1 MKYVFMAEHK
11 DQFHLLSMCRAL
23 RVQRSGYYAWKKKPK
38 SKLTLADESLL
49 VKIKQSFEESQSIY
63 GSPRVHCDLRE
74 DGVLCGEKRIARL
87 MRQANLRS
95 VRGYKRPRFRV
106 GMPATT
112 APNRLQREFTVAL
125 PDQVWVTD
133 ITYIRTHEGWL
144 YLTVVIDLYSRAVVG
159 WSMNSTM
166 ATELVLDAL
175 MMAVW
180 RRRPKTPV
188 MIHSDQGS
196 QFGSDD
202 FNRWC
207 KDNHLVP
214 SMSRRGNCWD
224 NAVAE
229 FFFSSLKKER
239 IKRHIYVT
247 RQDAKSDVFDYI
259 EGFYNRVR
267 RHSHLDQL
275 SPLAFEQLRTGS

>member
-1 MKYVFMAEHK
+1 
-11 DQFHLLSMCRAL
+11 MCRVL
-23 RVQRSGYYAWKKKPK
+23 RVQRSGYCAWKKKPK
-38 SKLTLADESLL
+38 SKRTLADESLL
-49 VKIKQSFEESQSIY
+49 LKIKQSFEESQSIY

-87 MRQANLRS
+87 MRQAQLRS
-95 VRGYKRPRFRV
+95 VRGYKRPRYRV
-106 GMPATT
+106 GMSATT
-112 APNRLQREFTVAL
+112 APNLLQREFTVEQ

-196 QFGSDD
+196 QFGRDAFS
-202 FNRWC
+202 RGC
-207 KDNHLVP
+207 KENNLIT
-214 SMSRRGNCWD
+214 SMSRRGNCYD
-224 NAVAE
+224 NAAME
-229 FFFSSLKKER
+229 SFFSSLKKEKTR
-239 IKRHIYVT
+239 GKIYNT
-247 RQDAKSDVFDYI
+247 REELKAEIFDYI
-259 EGFYNRVR
+259 EVFYNRVR
-267 RHSHLDQL
+267 RHGYLNYL
-275 SPLAFEQLRTGS
+275 SPFQFEQQQLGH

>member
-1 MKYVFMAEHK
+1 MAEHK
-11 DQFHLLSMCRAL
+11 EQFRLRSMCRVL

-38 SKLTLADESLL
+38 SKRTLADEALL
-49 VKIKQSFEESQSIY
+49 VKIKQSFESSQSIY

-74 DGVLCGEKRIARL
+74 EGVLCGEKRIARL
-87 MRQANLRS
+87 MRQTQLRS

-106 GMPATT
+106 GRPATT
-112 APNRLQREFTVAL
+112 APNRLQREFTVAQ

-166 ATELVLDAL
+166 ATELVLDAM

-207 KDNHLVP
+207 KDNQLVP

-229 FFFSSLKKER
+229 SFFSSLKKER
-239 IKRHIYVT
+239 IKRNIYAT

>member
-1 MKYVFMAEHK
+1 MAEHK
-11 DQFHLLSMCRAL
+11 DQFRLKSMCRVL

-38 SKLTLADESLL
+38 SKRTVADESLL
-49 VKIKQSFEESQSIY
+49 LKIKQSFESSQSIY

-87 MRQANLRS
+87 MRHAQLRS
-95 VRGYKRPRFRV
+95 VRGYKRPRYRV

-112 APNRLQREFTVAL
+112 APNRLQRAFTVEQ

-166 ATELVLDAL
+166 ATELVLDAM
-175 MMAVW
+175 MMAIW
-180 RRRPKTPV
+180 RRRPKAPV

-207 KDNHLVP
+207 KDNQLVP

-229 FFFSSLKKER
+229 SFFSSLKKER
-239 IKRHIYVT
+239 IKRHIYAT
-247 RQDAKSDVFDYI
+247 RQHAKSDVFDYI

>member
-1 MKYVFMAEHK
+1 MAEHR
-11 DQFHLLSMCRAL
+11 DQFRLRSMCRVL

-38 SKLTLADESLL
+38 SKRTLGDESLL
-49 VKIKQSFEESQSIY
+49 LKIKQSFEMSQSIY

-87 MRQANLRS
+87 MRQAQLRS
-95 VRGYKRPRFRV
+95 VRGYKRPRYRV

-112 APNRLQREFTVAL
+112 APNLLQREFTVEQ

-144 YLTVVIDLYSRAVVG
+144 YLTVVIDLYSRTVVG

-207 KDNHLVP
+207 KDNQLVP

-229 FFFSSLKKER
+229 SFFSSLKKER
-239 IKRHIYVT
+239 IKRHIYAT

>member
-1 MKYVFMAEHK
+1 MAAHK
-11 DQFHLLSMCRAL
+11 GQFRLRSMCRVL
-23 RVQRSGYYAWKKKPK
+23 RVQRSGYYAWKNKPK
-38 SKLTLADESLL
+38 SKRTLADESLL
-49 VKIKQSFEESQSIY
+49 LKIRQSFEDSQSIY

-87 MRQANLRS
+87 MRQSQLRS
-95 VRGYKRPRFRV
+95 VRGYKRPRYKV

-112 APNRLQREFTVAL
+112 APNRLQREFTVAV

-133 ITYIRTHEGWL
+133 ITYIRTYEGWL

-207 KDNHLVP
+207 KDNQLVP

-229 FFFSSLKKER
+229 SFFSSLKKER
-239 IKRHIYVT
+239 IKRHIYAT

>member
-1 MKYVFMAEHK
+1 MAEHK
-11 DQFHLLSMCRAL
+11 RQFRLHSMCRVL
-23 RVQRSGYYAWKKKPK
+23 RVHRSSYYAWKKKPK
-38 SKLTLADESLL
+38 SKRTLADEFLL
-49 VKIKQSFEESQSIY
+49 LKIKRSFDDSQSVY

-74 DGVLCGEKRIARL
+74 GGVLCGVKRITRL

-95 VRGYKRPRFRV
+95 VLGYKPPRFKV
-106 GMPATT
+106 GMPATI
-112 APNRLQREFTVAL
+112 ALNRLQREFTVEQ

-159 WSMNSTM
+159 WSINSIM
-166 ATELVLDAL
+166 AMEVVLDAM

-207 KDNHLVP
+207 KDNQLVP
-214 SMSRRGNCWD
+214 SMSRRGNC
-224 NAVAE
+224 
-229 FFFSSLKKER
+229 
-239 IKRHIYVT
+239 
-247 RQDAKSDVFDYI
+247 
-259 EGFYNRVR
+259 
-267 RHSHLDQL
+267 
-275 SPLAFEQLRTGS
+275 

>member
-1 MKYVFMAEHK
+1 
-11 DQFHLLSMCRAL
+11 MCRVL
-23 RVQRSGYYAWKKKPK
+23 RIQRSGYYAWKKQPK
-38 SKLTLADESLL
+38 SKRALADEFLL
-49 VKIKQSFEESQSIY
+49 VKIKQSFESSQSIY

-74 DGVLCGEKRIARL
+74 DGVLCEEKRIARL
-87 MRQANLRS
+87 MRKAQLRS
-95 VRGYKRPRFRV
+95 VRGYKRPRYRV

-112 APNRLQREFTVAL
+112 APNRLQRQFTVAQ

-159 WSMNSTM
+159 WSMKSTM
-166 ATELVLDAL
+166 ATALLLDAL

-180 RRRPKTPV
+180 RRRRKTPV
-188 MIHSDQGS
+188 LIHSDQGS
-196 QFGSDD
+196 QLGSDD

-207 KDNHLVP
+207 KDNQLVP
-214 SMSRRGNCWD
+214 SMSCGGNCWD

-229 FFFSSLKKER
+229 SFFSSLKKER
-239 IKRHIYVT
+239 IKRRIYAS

-267 RHSHLDQL
+267 RHSHLGQL
-275 SPLAFEQLRTGS
+275 SPPAFEQLRTGS